1 MITYPEFIE
10 NKDYLGMDSSIPEQ
24 DQLWAMLNNLTR
36 IHLLTADK
44 FDNFNTLIREYLVSG
59 CGVFGLETGI
69 VSEVTP
75 DGKYIVR
82 DVVSPLE
89 VLEIGQVFPLE
100 DTYCREVIK
109 SQAVLGFPEV
119 GTLDYMNCH
128 PVYQNLKLEAY
139 LSAPIFVGG
148 DLFGTLNFTSTHA
161 RTNGFSRHE
170 RDLITLM
177 ANSIGNYVMLR
188 QKEAELVDLNKRIKR
203 FVGYV
208 AHDLRNPIGSI
219 IGLAQM
225 ACKPTATAER
235 RLSII
240 EKILPTAQTALEFVN
255 TILENAA
262 LSSGKLTPKLA
273 QTDLEALLNSA
284 QASVASLLNDSQ
296 HTVVLHKDNTTNN
309 VTCDSERIKQALV
322 NLLTNAA
329 KYSPEKSDITI
340 TTERTE
346 NGLTIEIKNPIAKQ
360 SATHDNNPNVY
371 GSTGFGLDIVKEIL
385 EAHGSALEI
394 KKDNAYYAVVFS
406 LPVASE

>member
-1 MITYPEFIE
+1 MISYPEFIE

-24 DQLWAMLNNLTR
+24 DQLWAMLTNLTR
-36 IHLLTADK
+36 IHLITADK
-44 FDNFNTLIREYLVSG
+44 FDSFNTLIREYLVSG
-59 CGVFGLETGI
+59 CEIFGLETGI

-89 VLEIGQVFPLE
+89 ALEIGQVFPLD

-148 DLFGTLNFTSTHA
+148 DLFGTLNFTSTRA

-188 QKEAELVDLNKRIKR
+188 QKEDELVDLNKRIKR

-219 IGLAQM
+219 IGFAKM

-240 EKILPTAQTALEFVN
+240 EKILPAAQTALEFVN

-262 LSSGKLTPKLA
+262 LSSGKITPALT
-273 QTDLEALLNSA
+273 QTDLNALLNSA
-284 QASVASLLNDSQ
+284 QNNVALLLSDSQ
-296 HTVVLHKDNTTNN
+296 NTIILNNAHTTNN

-329 KYSPEKSDITI
+329 KYSPEKSDIII
-340 TTERTE
+340 TTENTE
-346 NGLTIEIKNPIAKQ
+346 NGITIEIKNKIEKT
-360 SATHDNNPNVY
+360 SATHDNNPNIY

-385 EAHGSALEI
+385 EVHGSTLEI
-394 KKDNAYYAVVFS
+394 KNDNANYTVAFN
-406 LPVASE
+406 LPIANA